1 MLELQRQ
8 PQIVRVEE
16 RNKGRGSRSDPS
28 IARRAETGVVLAQ
41 QDDPRVKGLDVG
53 ELFGAPVVDNDCRPS
68 RIRRRFRVLEQIRQ
82 IANRLFAAFRNAPLR
97 HQPNALRR
105 VRQSANQIFC

>member
-16 RNKGRGSRSDPS
+16 RNKRRGSRSDPS

-68 RIRRRFRVLEQIRQ
+68 RIALSQ
-82 IANRLFAAFRNAPLR
+82 NRIERI
-97 HQPNALRR
+97 
-105 VRQSANQIFC
+105 SKIYS